1 MTQPESDVT
10 RLLKAASNGQAD
22 ALSALL
28 PVVYEEL
35 KRLAASQ
42 LRRERDDHTLGATAL
57 VHEAFLRL
65 AGDQPPSWE
74 GRAHFFGV
82 ASLAMRRILV
92 EHARHRNA
100 KKRSRQNQ
108 VTLDSRFELAEAAPS
123 EEIVAVD
130 EALERL
136 AQLSTRQAKVVELR
150 YFVGLSIEETAAL
163 LDLSP
168 ATVKRDWTL
177 ARAWLQRE
185 LAPTGS

>member
-1 MTQPESDVT
+1 MTPSESDVT
-10 RLLKAASNGQAD
+10 RLLHAASQGHPE
-22 ALSALL
+22 ALSDLMPL
-28 PVVYEEL
+28 VYDEL

-65 AGDQPPSWE
+65 VGDQPPAWA
-74 GRAHFFGV
+74 GRSHFFGV

-100 KKRSRQNQ
+100 KKRSRQHQ
-108 VTLDSRFELAEAAPS
+108 VTLDSRFELADAAPS
-123 EEIVAVD
+123 EEVVAVD

-136 AQLSTRQAKVVELR
+136 TALSPRQAKVVELR
-150 YFVGLSIEETAAL
+150 YFVGLSVEETAAV

-168 ATVKRDWTL
+168 ATVKRDWTV

-185 LAPTGS
+185 LAPTAP

>member
-1 MTQPESDVT
+1 MTHAESDVT
-10 RLLKAASNGQAD
+10 RLLKAASEGRPE
-22 ALSALL
+22 ALSELL
-28 PVVYEEL
+28 PVVYQEL
-35 KRLAASQ
+35 KRMAAAQ
-42 LRRERDDHTLGATAL
+42 LRRERDDHTLGSTAL

-65 AGDQPPSWE
+65 VGDQPPSWE

-92 EHARHRNA
+92 EHARRRNA
-100 KKRSRQNQ
+100 KKRSRQQQ
-108 VTLDSRFELAEAAPS
+108 VTLDPRFEVADSAPS

-136 AQLSTRQAKVVELR
+136 AELSPRQAKVVELR
-150 YFVGLSIEETAAL
+150 YFVGMSIEETGAL

-185 LAPTGS
+185 LTPTNA